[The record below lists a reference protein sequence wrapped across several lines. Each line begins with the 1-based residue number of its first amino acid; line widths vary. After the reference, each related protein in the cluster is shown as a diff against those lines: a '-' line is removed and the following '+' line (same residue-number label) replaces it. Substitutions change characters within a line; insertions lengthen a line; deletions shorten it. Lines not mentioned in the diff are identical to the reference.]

1 MLQSHMCVIKHHGAP
16 WRIEYNF
23 PPVSFPDSF
32 RELALALKVL
42 RILRI
47 LIPYVFFFLLKFSE
61 FAPHGPLAV
70 CSVFALKKTQQSS
83 HSVLALG
90 KKNIVSRIEP

>member
-70 CSVFALKKTQQSS
+70 CSVFALKKNSAEFAFS
-83 HSVLALG
+83 PCSGKKKHSV
-90 KKNIVSRIEP
+90 SD